1 MHQVTIPKRRGGAR
15 TIYVPS
21 ESEKSELRSQ
31 LRTITKDTEQ
41 PPDAWAF
48 TKGRNAAS
56 MARQHIGYAFTLS
69 FDLADCFDHV
79 TADVLDREH
88 VTYDPACLVDGA
100 ARQGLPTSPA
110 LANLALA
117 RLDRQVHAAI
127 QGYSDPAPEYAY
139 TRYADDLVLSFNDPA
154 LIPHLRE
161 RVPAICDAFGFP
173 VHASKTRVQAARAG
187 RRIICGIGV
196 DDKGIHPTRETR
208 RRHRAAAHQGH
219 VRIAR
224 GLGEW
229 MALRDPRTPAEVR
242 DALEGE
248 DVEPQIWR
256 HALSAGGSAS
266 RARAAAHPELPPTMA
281 RRLARSSD
289 QSVLAALA
297 ANEHVAT
304 EIRMAAQLRTARP

>member
-15 TIYVPS
+15 TIYVPD
-21 ESEKSELRSQ
+21 EAEKTELRSQ
-31 LRTITKDTEQ
+31 LRTITKDTKQ

-48 TKGRNAAS
+48 AKGRNAAS
-56 MARQHIGYAFTLS
+56 MARQHVGFAYTLS

-79 TADVLDREH
+79 TAAVLNRQGI
-88 VTYDPACLVDGA
+88 TYDPSCLVDGA

-117 RLDRQVHAAI
+117 GLDRKVRKAVA
-127 QGYSDPAPEYAY
+127 GYSEPSPRYAY
-139 TRYADDLVLSFNDPA
+139 ARYADDLVISFDDPA
-154 LIPHLRE
+154 LISYLRE
-161 RVPAICDAFGFP
+161 RVPDICDAYGFP

-196 DDKGIHPTRETR
+196 GATDIHPTRETR

-242 DALEGE
+242 DALEKE
-248 DVEPQIWR
+248 RVHPQIWR
-256 HALSAGGSAS
+256 HALAGGSVS
-266 RARAAAHPELPPTMA
+266 RASAAAHPGLPPAMA
-281 RRLARSSD
+281 RRLARSTD
-289 QSVLAALA
+289 KAVLEALA
-297 ANEHVAT
+297 GNAAVAT
-304 EIRMAAQLRTARP
+304 EIRMAAQLRAAR